1 MRKTPAKKLTAHQI
15 RAVAV
20 QAQADPRTVQRVL
33 AGKPVRVMVGERIA
47 AALKAAGLL
56 ALLLSLFP
64 SCDSGEEQMALDKVT
79 TSWPLAGGL
88 DTKRSPIALS
98 PGSNLLVQDVRE
110 ERLGE
115 WRRRDGF
122 GQSAN
127 DVITPGTF
135 GAPLVVGVTGNG
147 VPFVR
152 TDGDVAEA
160 GIYDASANGL
170 RWGAPT
176 APAGRAADHFTRPLL
191 YSARPL
197 FEIPQGSGIVS
208 NLRLYASCYG
218 AKSILTAASYSFSI
232 VGVAFATFS
241 RNSGA
246 VLAGDAS
253 ALVPGNQ
260 VACVAAG
267 AYLLAFYTVPSS
279 RTLVVRRYLD
289 ATGAFVDQ
297 TVLSTESVAV
307 NKVDAIYYGGATV
320 TVVWSKSTTK
330 TGFMEYDFANNV
342 ATTNVEIVQ
351 DSSGAL
357 SLFEDPDNSGNR
369 FVAVSSSV
377 PDVRVLTMTSAGAVL
392 SNVQA
397 DTIAATS
404 IAGVAFESGAGW
416 MLLAES
422 SGTLR
427 LSKRRGGSITA
438 GIAIAGDST
447 ANFYGLDSN
456 MWREPGQNRV
466 GVVIGV
472 HSGSVA
478 DPQDSY
484 FEATI
489 DETNSKLLWQVPVNQ
504 LDGYTR
510 ISLLSNLSRWTRT
523 AANERRAI
531 LPRIYRID
539 RSGSALSRQL
549 VFDDVRLFA
558 PSVGSI
564 ENVGAPAAFGD
575 SAYVPGGALA
585 VVNPSAPTVQLPL
598 GMAVL
603 PFAPTLT
610 PSVAGGALTLLK
622 TYGYQLV
629 IKVTDG
635 TGREWRSPPSEL
647 TQVTLAGA
655 QNTIL
660 VESPVSNLDDDKQR
674 TVEIYRTAGNTSDF
688 RRVYDATYPPGTAI
702 TSGGLSKVSFTDTL
716 ADTAQAQGEFIYTTG
731 ELPTA
736 PTPPAKHVA
745 VALGRMF
752 LARADR
758 RTVRYSKTLRANRL
772 PEFPDEMEL
781 DVDDEFGDVTGM
793 IGLDDKVVVYKAG
806 AVYVISG
813 QGLDDAGGGSDFNV
827 VRVASD
833 KGAIVGSP
841 MVGVGS
847 DAWFVSDRGI
857 CTINAANQTD
867 FVGGAVDLFLHQ
879 SQLQAQETIRA
890 AVYSSTKDEVRFV
903 TNSSVLVLNRM
914 FGIWSRWVGGLVTGS
929 PLARSIMVG
938 GRQWII
944 REDGAVFIEGDSSQL
959 TDGATDFQG
968 FLRSQWVIPAGPE
981 GRMRLYRARVLAT
994 RAPGGMPILPQLS
1007 VFFDYD
1013 DTTRV
1018 DFDPPAPLDPKD
1030 LTVRLEGAP
1039 LVQRQTCNAFS
1050 EMMTFPASDTTW
1062 RVERWGA
1069 VVGVAPGYQRLTSSE
1084 QWK

>member
-1 MRKTPAKKLTAHQI
+1 MKAASLVC
-15 RAVAV
+15 AVA
-20 QAQADPRTVQRVL
+20 
-33 AGKPVRVMVGERIA
+33 
-47 AALKAAGLL
+47 
-56 ALLLSLFP
+56 LFA
-64 SCDSGEEQMALDKVT
+64 SCDSGEVSMALDKVT
-79 TSWPLAGGL
+79 TTWPLAGGL

-135 GAPLVVGVTGNG
+135 GAPLVAGVTGNG

-152 TDGDVAEA
+152 GDGDAAEI
-160 GIYDASANGL
+160 GIYDASASSL
-170 RWGAPT
+170 RWGAPV

-197 FEIPQGSGIVS
+197 FEVSQGSGVFS
-208 NLRLYASCYG
+208 SLLNYASCRG
-218 AKSILTAASYSFSI
+218 SRSILTAYRDSVLTAHYQVFSAQTGALI
-232 VGVAFATFS
+232 T
-241 RNSGA
+241 SG
-246 VLAGDAS
+246 S
-253 ALVPGNQ
+253 APNIGQ
-260 VACVAAG
+260 VELVAAG
-267 AYLLAFYTVPSS
+267 SFLVAFSGNASTSIAVDRYSDVTGALIGSS
-279 RTLVVRRYLD
+279 VLKTD
-289 ATGAFVDQ
+289 ATNSATSPV
-297 TVLSTESVAV
+297 
-307 NKVDAIYYGGATV
+307 AIYYGGNTI
-320 TVVWSKSTTK
+320 TVVYTK
-330 TGFMEYDFANNV
+330 NVANQIGVVEYDFANDTIV
-342 ATTNVEIVQ
+342 SDVTIVQ
-351 DSSGAL
+351 NAANFLAL
-357 SLFEDPDNSGNR
+357 LEDPDASGNR
-369 FVAVSSSV
+369 LIAVGSSV
-377 PDVRVLTMTSAGAVL
+377 PDVRVLTVTSTGTLL

-397 DTIAATS
+397 DTVAAARIT
-404 IAGVAFESGAGW
+404 GVAFESGAGW
-416 MLLAES
+416 F
-422 SGTLR
+422 TLIQAVTGSIR
-427 LSKRRGGSITA
+427 FAKRRGGSITA
-438 GIAIAGDST
+438 GVAIAGDSPGVAAAT
-447 ANFYGLDSN
+447 FYSLETH
-456 MWREPGQNRV
+456 MWREPGQNHV
-466 GVVIGV
+466 GVVVGI
-472 HSGSVA
+472 HSGSTP

-484 FEATI
+484 LEATI
-489 DETNSKLLWQVPVNQ
+489 DEANSRLSWQVPINQ
-504 LDGYTR
+504 LDAPAR
-510 ISLLSNLSRWTRT
+510 ITGSMPRWART
-523 AANERRAI
+523 ATNERRAI

-558 PSVGSI
+558 PSVGSV

-622 TYGYQLV
+622 TYGYQVV

-635 TGREWRSPPSEL
+635 TGREWRSPPSEITSVAL
-647 TQVTLAGA
+647 TGG

-702 TSGGLSKVSFTDTL
+702 TSGGLSKISFGDTL

-781 DVDDEFGDVTGM
+781 DLDDEFGDVTGM

-879 SQLQAQETIRA
+879 PQLQAQETIRA
-890 AVYSSTKDEVRFV
+890 AVYSSSRDEVRFV
-903 TNSSVLVLNRM
+903 TNGSVLVLNRM

-944 REDGAVFIEGDSSQL
+944 REDGAVFVEGDSSQL
-959 TDGATDFQG
+959 TDGATDFEG
-968 FLRSQWVIPAGPE
+968 FLRSQWVIQAGPE

-994 RAPGGMPILPQLS
+994 RAPGGTPILPQLS

-1013 DTTRV
+1013 DATRV
-1018 DFDPPAPLDPKD
+1018 DFDPPAPLDPAD
-1030 LTVRLEGAP
+1030 LAVRLEGAP
-1039 LVQRQTCNAFS
+1039 RVQRQTCNAFS